1 MAVEKVYISDSVYQ
15 VAYNLRGGGYYGFN
29 KLKID
34 DYRK

>member
-15 VAYNLRGGGYYGFN
+15 VAYNLRGGYYGFN